1 MITVSQAQEIIS
13 SHFKL
18 NETILMPTNLAY
30 GHTLAQDIVAT
41 RNQPPFNRVMMDG
54 IAINSSSTTLK
65 KKIQSI
71 QAAGSEQQKLLD
83 LNHCIE
89 IMTGASL
96 PINCDCVIPYEN
108 ISIKDGVAYINS
120 QDIKAHNNI
129 HQEGSDYL
137 EGVTLLEKN
146 IKISAPVIATIA
158 SQGLTKVLIYKK
170 PKIAIIS
177 TGSELVELGKS
188 IAPHQ
193 IFSSNSYA
201 IESELKLA
209 GLNEIKRVHIDDDK
223 DKTKNVIQSALTD
236 SDILIM
242 TGGVSKGKFDFIP
255 EIMDELNITK
265 HFHRISQ
272 RPGKPMWFG
281 TNETKAVFALPGN
294 PVSCLICLRRYV
306 IPALTKE
313 FNPFL
318 VQIDSDISFSKD
330 LTFFPA
336 VKLTQNQKGL
346 HIATPIKSNSSGDF
360 HSLSLSD
367 GFIELP
373 KDRSEFKKGE
383 FYPYFSWSR

>member
-1 MITVSQAQEIIS
+1 
-13 SHFKL
+13 
-18 NETILMPTNLAY
+18 MPTNLAV
-30 GHTLAQDIVAT
+30 GHTLAQDIIAT

-54 IAINSSSTTLK
+54 IAINSSSTNLE
-65 KKIQSI
+65 KKIQST
-71 QAAGSEQQKLLD
+71 QAAGSEQQELLD
-83 LNHCIE
+83 INHCIE

-120 QDIKAHNNI
+120 QDINPNNNI
-129 HQEGSDYL
+129 HHEGSDYL
-137 EGVTLLEKN
+137 EGVTLLQKN

-158 SQGLTKVLIYKK
+158 SQGLTNVLVNRK
-170 PKIAIIS
+170 PRITIVS
-177 TGSELVELGKS
+177 TGSELVEPGND
-188 IAPHQ
+188 IEPHQ
-193 IFSSNSYA
+193 IFSSNSFA

-209 GLNEIKRVHIDDDK
+209 GFNETKRVHIDDNK
-223 DKTKNVIQSALTD
+223 QKTKNVIQSALTN

-255 EIMDELNITK
+255 EIMDELNISK

-281 TNETKAVFALPGN
+281 TNENKAVFALPGN
-294 PVSCLICLRRYV
+294 PVSCLVCLRRYV
-306 IPALTKE
+306 LPVLTKE
-313 FNPFL
+313 FNSLF

-330 LTFFPA
+330 LTYFPA
-336 VKLTQNQKGL
+336 VKLSQSREGL

-383 FYPYFSWSR
+383 LYPFFSWSR